1 VEYLDCG
8 ESCMY
13 IGTHYTRRKLQYW
26 FHNDENS
33 VWCIAN
39 IMEQSDQIWH
49 VCVSLNTHGSGRNML
64 GNTDYG
70 CV

>member
-1 VEYLDCG
+1 MEFLDCD

-13 IGTHYTRRKLQYW
+13 IGTLYTRRKLQYW
-26 FHNDENS
+26 FHSNENF

-49 VCVSLNTHGSGRNML
+49 VCVLLNTHGNSRDML

-70 CV
+70 YI